1 MQQAASRTT
10 KHPIALNALSTRI
23 GVWSFLFG
31 PPVYVTAR
39 RQRRLSTSSPRRR
52 LVPVVWIVSRWW
64 GRQAGLCRRDCSRPA
79 IVWLGLVSIEGRF
92 SMAPRWRQFDGPR
105 WDLDGNLLDGGF
117 PIANMTKYGRARGAN
132 LQGCVRDTAAVDAL
146 YCSWA
151 LPDAGFLACGVAL
164 SCSWTGL
171 QGLRGQGRGRG
182 RGTARCS
189 WKRTRNPQPVDH
201 RLPAVKARHEQ
212 RRRKNKGNTVRVERI
227 ASHAPVTRLKRCT
240 STNTHTLTVARHASY
255 PSMYTQS
262 IKRVMKTTAHP
273 HKREQMRHRAQTR

>member
-1 MQQAASRTT
+1 M
-10 KHPIALNALSTRI
+10 
-23 GVWSFLFG
+23 
-31 PPVYVTAR
+31 
-39 RQRRLSTSSPRRR
+39 
-52 LVPVVWIVSRWW
+52 
-64 GRQAGLCRRDCSRPA
+64 
-79 IVWLGLVSIEGRF
+79 
-92 SMAPRWRQFDGPR
+92 GPR
-105 WDLDGNLLDGGF
+105 WKPSRWSFPHRQLDQIWTRSLGESARVCPGYGGGRCAVPFVATCRSGVSGLRWGAFLL
-117 PIANMTKYGRARGAN
+117 P
-132 LQGCVRDTAAVDAL
+132 
-146 YCSWA
+146 W
-151 LPDAGFLACGVAL
+151 P
-164 SCSWTGL
+164 GL

-182 RGTARCS
+182 RGTARFS

-255 PSMYTQS
+255 SSMYTQS

>member
-1 MQQAASRTT
+1 
-10 KHPIALNALSTRI
+10 
-23 GVWSFLFG
+23 
-31 PPVYVTAR
+31 
-39 RQRRLSTSSPRRR
+39 
-52 LVPVVWIVSRWW
+52 
-64 GRQAGLCRRDCSRPA
+64 
-79 IVWLGLVSIEGRF
+79 
-92 SMAPRWRQFDGPR
+92 MAPRWRQFDGPR

-117 PIANMTKYGRARGAN
+117 PIANMTKSGRARGTN

-146 YCSWA
+146 YRSWA
-151 LPDAGFLACGVAL
+151 PPDAGFLACGGAL

-182 RGTARCS
+182 RGTARFP

-240 STNTHTLTVARHASY
+240 STNTLTLTVARHASY

-262 IKRVMKTTAHP
+262 IKRVMKTTANP